1 VEIRIP
7 DNLMADDAPVE
18 LTQSLR
24 MAVAAEV
31 LARHQD
37 GRRPEEMVELAR
49 EPRILGETEAG
60 TYLATAQLRECTD
73 RALVYQTVRMAEHGW
88 YHYCPGEPDTIEE
101 HIQNLLDQAH
111 VGGSTWYNLRV
122 LVRVVIPWSKANGK
136 AELLGSLWREDTIA
150 KTRILADR
158 AGHLFQTK
166 SGDAEAETNAAQEVL
181 DAQTFNQVSS
191 MLEDLA
197 DPKVGVSSYSDKYP
211 APMPRSDMP
220 TIQAYN
226 YLQGGGSVLI
236 LLCPNASQAAYAERV
251 LGKRAEWTAG
261 EGREEFLHELV
272 DGLVAKRKGT
282 T

>member
-1 VEIRIP
+1 MQINVP
-7 DNLMADDAPVE
+7 NNLMTDDAPVE
-18 LTQSLR
+18 LTESLR
-24 MAVAAEV
+24 MAKAAEV
-31 LARHQD
+31 LTKYQD
-37 GRRPEEMVELAR
+37 GRKPEEMMELAQN
-49 EPRILGETEAG
+49 PRILSEVEAD
-60 TYLATAQLRECTD
+60 TFLATAQLGECAG
-73 RALVYQTVRMAEHGW
+73 RALVYQTTGMAESGW
-88 YHYCPGEPDTIEE
+88 HRYHFSEPDTVEE
-101 HIQNLLDQAH
+101 HLRNLLDQAH
-111 VGGSTWYNLRV
+111 VGGSTWYNLRA

-166 SGDAEAETNAAQEVL
+166 ANEPEAETNAAQEVL
-181 DAQTFNQVSS
+181 NAQTFNQVSS

-220 TIQAYN
+220 IIQAYN

-236 LLCPNASQAAYAERV
+236 LLCPNASQALYAERV

-282 T
+282 V